1 MSLQFIF
8 GNSGSGKSDYLYEYI
23 LEQAAKQPEQNF
35 LILVPEQFTMQTQR
49 ELVTRQKNHAIM
61 NVDVLSFARLAYR
74 VFDELGKQELVIL
87 EETGKNLVLRKVA
100 EIKKQELMVLG
111 GNMNKMGYIGEV
123 KSLIS
128 ELTQYNITPEDLEQF
143 LGEETVGDA
152 LKWKMKDILTMYRG
166 FREYIEGKYITAEEV
181 LSLLCDVAGESAL
194 LRNSVIV
201 FDEFTGF
208 TPIQN
213 LLMRELLQLAERVMV
228 SVTMDIREDF
238 YHSRGVHEL
247 FAMSKKTVEV
257 LQKMAFEMAVPV
269 EEPVILEPGEKKR
282 YLDAPALFFMEQN
295 LFRPTYKRWQEENGN
310 ISITGLKDPR
320 EELAFAA
327 REITRLVR
335 EKGYCYKDIA
345 LVTGDVPQYAN
356 YVPEIFE
363 QYGIPY
369 FIDQT
374 RNILFHPFIEFIR
387 AALEVVEYDFSYQ
400 SIFRFL
406 RSGLVYRIAA
416 VPNGKKAEKETG
428 MAEAEPAVQES
439 GSAEEIESLKE
450 NREKGSTEK
459 YLTETD
465 VDRLENYVLAKGIR
479 GRKRW
484 SEPWTFVMQQNV
496 QEGTADLMQAQM
508 LRLNQVR
515 ERIAAVFEPLFAVF
529 HGTEHTV
536 AEQTYA
542 LYHFIRELHVEEQLK
557 EKELAYQSGNEQK
570 AAPSSKMQMKAQE
583 YAQIYKIVMDL
594 LDKVTSLLG
603 EEHIS
608 IREYGDIL
616 DAGFEAAKVG
626 IIPPGN
632 DRVTIGDI
640 ERTRLNHIKILFFA
654 GVNDGV
660 VPKSG
665 STGSIIS
672 QFEREKMA
680 EHHLELAPGA
690 REKVFIQ
697 KFYLYLNMT
706 KPSDALYV
714 TFSKVNPD
722 GKALRRSYLIGTLL
736 HMFPKMQ
743 VQEPEETETEEDVLT
758 PENGMQFFLE
768 GLEQKEEPGELW
780 NALAN
785 WYLSREP
792 FAEEAKR
799 LLSAAFKTHTGEPI
813 SRAVTKALY
822 GTVLEN
828 SVTRLERFAACA
840 FAHYLDYGLHL
851 RERELQ
857 EFASVDMGNIYHDAL
872 EHFAKRVDQSEY
884 TWFDLPEEVRTE
896 WIEASMEDA
905 IAGCTN
911 AGVFEDARNRYL
923 LARMK
928 DTVRRTVWALTVQV
942 QKGKFVPS
950 EFEVTFSRADD
961 LEAIQFTLSE
971 EEKMR
976 LRGRIDR
983 VDTYET
989 EDKVYVKIIDYKSGN
1004 TSFSLLNL
1012 YHGLQ
1017 LQLVVYLNTALELVA
1032 KKHPGKAAEP
1042 AGIFYYHIDNPMV
1055 EGNGTES
1062 EEEIRRAVL
1071 EELKLNGLVNEAP
1084 EVYRA
1089 MDTDFSGSSAVIPVA
1104 LKTDGSLKATSKTA
1118 STYDFRTM
1126 SEYVNR
1132 TVTAAGRKI
1141 LDGDVSVQPYE
1152 LSGRTGC
1159 DYCPY
1164 HTVCGFDTRI
1174 PGFSYRRLEKF
1185 DDAAS
1190 ILEQMKQDMGQ
1201 EQ

>member
-1 MSLQFIF
+1 MALQFIF
-8 GNSGSGKSDYLYEYI
+8 GNSGSGKSDYLYEYV
-23 LEQAAKQPEQNF
+23 LEQAGKNPNQNF

-49 ELVTRQKNHAIM
+49 ELVRRQKNHVIM

-74 VFDELGKQELVIL
+74 VFDELGKQELVVL
-87 EETGKNLVLRKVA
+87 EETGKNLLLRKVA
-100 EIKKQELMVLG
+100 EIKKQELKVLG

-128 ELTQYNITPEDLEQF
+128 ELTQYNITPEDLERF
-143 LGEETVGDA
+143 LSEEAVGDA
-152 LKWKMKDILTMYRG
+152 LKWKMGDILTMYRG
-166 FREYIEGKYITAEEV
+166 FREYMEGRYITAEEV
-181 LSLLCDVAGESAL
+181 LSLLCEVAGESVL
-194 LRNSVIV
+194 LRDSVIV

-213 LLMRELLQLAERVMV
+213 RLLRELLQLAKQVMV

-247 FAMSKKTVEV
+247 FAMSKRTVEV
-257 LQKMAFEMAVPV
+257 LRKTAMEISVPV

-282 YLDAPALFFMEQN
+282 YRNAPALFFMEQN
-295 LFRPTYKRWQEENGN
+295 LFRPTYKRWKGETEG
-310 ISITGLKDPR
+310 ISMTGLKNPR

-335 EKGYCYKDIA
+335 ERGYCYKDIA
-345 LVTGDVPQYAN
+345 VVTGDVPQYAN
-356 YVPEIFE
+356 YVPEIFV

-387 AALEVVEYDFSYQ
+387 AALEVIEYDFSYQ

-406 RSGLVYRIAA
+406 RSGLAYRI
-416 VPNGKKAEKETG
+416 VLFPETEEAEKE
-428 MAEAEPAVQES
+428 
-439 GSAEEIESLKE
+439 EE
-450 NREKGSTEK
+450 R
-459 YLTETD
+459 LTETD

-484 SEPWTFVMQQNV
+484 GEPWTFVMGGK
-496 QEGTADLMQAQM
+496 EGLTDQIKAEM
-508 LRLNQVR
+508 LRLNR
-515 ERIAAVFEPLFAVF
+515 ARACIAELFAPLFEVF
-529 HGTEHTV
+529 RGREHTV
-536 AEQTYA
+536 AEQTYG
-542 LYHFIRELHVEEQLK
+542 LYQFIRSLCVEEQLK
-557 EKELAYQSGNEQK
+557 ERELFCETSGNPAK
-570 AAPSSKMQMKAQE
+570 AKE

-603 EEHIS
+603 EEQIS
-608 IREYGDIL
+608 IREYRDIL

-640 ERTRLNHIKILFFA
+640 ERTRLNHIRILFFV

-660 VPKSG
+660 VPKAG
-665 STGSIIS
+665 NAGSIIS

-706 KPSDALYV
+706 KPSDALYI
-714 TFSKVNPD
+714 TFSKVNSA

-743 VQEPEETETEEDVLT
+743 VAEPEELSEEGDILT
-758 PENGMQFFLE
+758 PENGIRFFLE
-768 GLEQKEEPGELW
+768 GLEQREEGTDLAQNRAQW
-780 NALAN
+780 NALAK
-785 WYLSREP
+785 WYLSREE
-792 FAEEAKR
+792 FSGEVGR
-799 LLSAAFKTHTGEPI
+799 LLTAAFYTHTDEPI
-813 SRAVTKALY
+813 GRAVTRALY

-851 RERELQ
+851 KERELQ

-872 EHFAKRVDQSEY
+872 EHFAKRVKGSEY
-884 TWFDLPEEVRTE
+884 TWFNLPEEIRDD
-896 WIEASMEDA
+896 WIEQSMEDA
-905 IAGCTN
+905 IAGCAN
-911 AGVFEDARNRYL
+911 AGAFEEARNRYL
-923 LARMK
+923 LSGMR

-950 EFEVTFSRADD
+950 GFEVGFSRTDD
-961 LEAIQFTLSE
+961 LAAIQFNLSE

-989 EDKVYVKIIDYKSGN
+989 DDKVYVKIIDYKSGN

-1017 LQLVVYLNTALELVA
+1017 LQLVVYLNTALELAA
-1032 KKHPGKAAEP
+1032 KKHPGKQIEP

-1055 EGNGTES
+1055 DGNGTES

-1071 EELKLNGLVNEAP
+1071 EELKLNGLVNEDP

-1118 STYDFRTM
+1118 STGDFGTM
-1126 SEYVNR
+1126 SDYVNR
-1132 TVTAAGRKI
+1132 TLVTAGRKI
-1141 LDGDVSVQPYE
+1141 LDGDVSVAPYE
-1152 LSGRTGC
+1152 LSNRTGC

-1174 PGFSYRRLEKF
+1174 PGFAYRRLEKF
-1185 DDAAS
+1185 EDAEA
-1190 ILEQMKQDMGQ
+1190 ILEKMRQ
-1201 EQ
+1201 EM